1 MDIATGGQMAEQHP
15 RTQHS
20 PGRPGRKFGPVR
32 ADTEEYTAL
41 ATFLR
46 KRMEVADVTVKTLVE
61 AGVTGLS
68 KSAISERLAGAKL
81 DGDFVTAVVET
92 CTAAPELRPSRA
104 RLLAEGL
111 NLLARAENRR
121 TPVLDATREKDPV
134 IRNVAVAAQARLLEL
149 HEELHVKNAQLESL
163 NRVRYQSEL
172 ALRDASDLV
181 SALSVWVA
189 VLADEVEHLTR
200 ERELTMAAVPP
211 DLLRLRSIDSELNR
225 TIERHDRT
233 SARLAHTEHDRQL
246 ATALLAEAMTRTRKI
261 RRERGPAQLPGPGAE
276 EIAPQSAYGDDV
288 DAALERAEAVSRT
301 IADRLREAVTELDD
315 GAETLPLSTADNAD
329 NGPTSTDTTDNSLWW
344 DMLGEVPTRWFTWAE
359 EVAVALLATR
369 DPADPIFEAL
379 AWNCLSPAVM
389 LVADRLQAHRWPE
402 GSVRLRAALALALPP
417 AELAPL
423 VLALTTWSGPVR
435 RAEQG
440 AQMLLAAVLR
450 RPAGDVLSLTVQLA
464 AVGDELPRL
473 VRSGIAA
480 FVQRPRADV
489 TDYLREQ
496 LDQGHRPSG
505 HNSHIIQT
513 VVREWPTKEILA
525 LVDELRDEDEQNDI
539 RLDWLLFEAL
549 PKPPIAQTE
558 LLLHLWARLPRMYL
572 FEMLPVMYRGDW
584 QDLAD
589 AVTALHQK
597 WPPPLDRA
605 AQELAA
611 KVMPLIIHR
620 ESATKLDRIA
630 SVLAEHQLS
639 PERIFEPYRDLL
651 IPEFM
656 NRPET
661 KT

>member
-41 ATFLR
+41 AMFLR
-46 KRMEVADVTVKTLVE
+46 KRVEAAGTTVQALVE
-61 AGVTGLS
+61 TGVTGLG

-81 DGDFVTAVVET
+81 DGEFVTAVVEA
-92 CTAAPELRPSRA
+92 CTTAPELRPSRR
-104 RLLAEGL
+104 RLLAQGL
-111 NLLARAENRR
+111 ELLARAENRR
-121 TPVLDATREKDPV
+121 TPVLDVRKEKDPV
-134 IRNVAVAAQARLLEL
+134 IRNAAVAAQARTIEL
-149 HEELHVKNAQLESL
+149 YEELRLKNDQLESL
-163 NRVRYQSEL
+163 NLVRYQSEL
-172 ALRDASDLV
+172 ALRDATDLASV
-181 SALSVWVA
+181 LSVWVV

-211 DLLRLRSIDSELNR
+211 DLPRLRSIDSELNR

-246 ATALLAEAMTRTRKI
+246 ATALLAEVMTRTREI

-301 IADRLREAVTELDD
+301 IADRLRDAVTELDD

-344 DMLGEVPTRWFTWAE
+344 DMLGDVPTNSFTWAE
-359 EVAVALLATR
+359 EIAVALLATR
-369 DPADPIFEAL
+369 DPADPIFKSL
-379 AWNCLSPAVM
+379 AWSCLPRDVM
-389 LVADRLQAHRWPE
+389 LVADRLLAHRWPE

-423 VLALTTWSGPVR
+423 VLALTTRSGPVR

-450 RPAGDVLSLTVQLA
+450 RPPGDVLSLTVQLA
-464 AVGDELPRL
+464 GVGDELPRL
-473 VRSGIAA
+473 LRSRIAA

-496 LDQGHRPSG
+496 LDQGHRPSV
-505 HNSHIIQT
+505 HNSHVIQT
-513 VVREWPTKEILA
+513 VVREWPTEETLA

-549 PKPPIAQTE
+549 PQPPIAHTE
-558 LLLHLWARLPRMYL
+558 LLLHLWVKLPRMYL

-589 AVTALHQK
+589 AVTALHGN

-605 AQELAA
+605 ARELAA
-611 KVMPLIIHR
+611 KVMPLIIRR
-620 ESATKLDRIA
+620 ESATKLNRIA
-630 SVLAEHQLS
+630 SVLADHQLS
-639 PERIFEPYRDLL
+639 PDRIFEPYRDLL

-656 NRPET
+656 TRPET
-661 KT
+661 EA